1 MLFGTIIFRVRG
13 LVGQVLWNSV
23 ARIICSNSF
32 LGSIFQTNTMSAESP
47 GIKTT
52 EFTNPNLEVLFN
64 EEQIKDRIL
73 ELGRA
78 ITNEYRGRDLVL
90 VSVLKGSCI
99 FLADLMRAIDL
110 QMTIDFMAVSS
121 YKDGTVSSGD
131 VEILKDLSNSIRG
144 KDVIVVEDIV
154 DTGLTLSRLLE
165 ILGSRGANSIKLAS
179 FLDKPDPR
187 IKTELKIDFT
197 GFVVPN
203 RFLVG
208 YGLDAAGRYRNLP
221 FIAAVRDPS
230 AV

>member
-1 MLFGTIIFRVRG
+1 
-13 LVGQVLWNSV
+13 
-23 ARIICSNSF
+23 
-32 LGSIFQTNTMSAESP
+32 MSAESAQ
-47 GIKTT
+47 IEAT
-52 EFTNPNLEVLFN
+52 EFTNTNLEILYTVAQIQDRIHELG
-64 EEQIKDRIL
+64 EQITR
-73 ELGRA
+73 
-78 ITNEYRGRDLVL
+78 EYRGLDLVL
-90 VSVLKGSCI
+90 VGVLKGSCV

-110 QMTIDFMAVSS
+110 RMTIDFMSVSS

-131 VEILKDLSNSIRG
+131 VEILKDLSNPIRG

-165 ILGSRGANSIKLAS
+165 VLGSRGANSIRLAS
-179 FLDKPDPR
+179 FLDKPEPR
-187 IKTELKIDFT
+187 IKTELKIDYT

-230 AV
+230 SA